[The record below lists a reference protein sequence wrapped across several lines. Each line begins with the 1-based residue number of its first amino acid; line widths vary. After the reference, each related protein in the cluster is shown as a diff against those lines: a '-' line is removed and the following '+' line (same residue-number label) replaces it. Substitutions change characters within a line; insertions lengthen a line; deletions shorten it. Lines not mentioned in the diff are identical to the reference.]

1 MAGALPPLPKIEGDV
16 DLFLDV
22 FTHNSLRMESA
33 PMNEEYGNTDRL
45 AELGASTLKL
55 VVATHFFRQKPL
67 LSAEE
72 IADHLS
78 DEIVD
83 QWMAKYNLK
92 TKLRIAPAEM
102 KRIHDV
108 KASSVT
114 T

>member
-55 VVATHFFRQKPL
+55 AVATHFFRQKPL
-67 LSAEE
+67 LSADE
-72 IADHLS
+72 IAVSVAGATPCPLANAFS
-78 DEIVD
+78 RS
-83 QWMAKYNLK
+83 
-92 TKLRIAPAEM
+92 KLRNI
-102 KRIHDV
+102 
-108 KASSVT
+108 
-114 T
+114 